1 MNPPAASPTWFGH
14 PRGLV
19 FLFLTEMW
27 EKFSFYGMRALQVYY
42 MTKQLGFPQGKASL
56 IYGGYAA
63 AVYLT
68 PIAGA
73 VIADRWLGR
82 RRAVLI
88 GGATMALGHFLMAW
102 EPAFF
107 VAMAVIAVGN
117 GLFLP
122 SLPSQVGLLYKAD
135 DPRRESAFSVYYLG
149 VNLGAF
155 LAPLVCGTLGEVYGW
170 HYGFGAAGVGMCLGL
185 VIYCAGSRHLPADR
199 PARELSA
206 DAAAA
211 GGWGGRVGLL
221 VCVALAVVL
230 FRSAYEQSGNTLAL
244 WLDASADRHAGSFL
258 IPATW
263 FQSLNPMMVFLL
275 TPFVIARWNRQGRRD
290 AGPAP
295 DLRRMGLGALGSGLA
310 FAALAGVI
318 ASGAAHW
325 GWVVLF
331 FVVFTL
337 AELYILPVGLAL
349 FARSAPPGYGAT
361 AVAAWFLAAFA
372 GNLLSGW
379 VGTWWASFSP
389 AGFFLAM
396 AGVAALSAS
405 LLGLLWWRR
414 SAVRPESAVGSA
426 LA

>member
-1 MNPPAASPTWFGH
+1 MQQQPTWFGH

-27 EKFSFYGMRALQVYY
+27 EKFSYYGMRALQVYY
-42 MTKQLGFPQGKASL
+42 MTKQLGFSQGKASL
-56 IYGGYAA
+56 IYGSYAA

-88 GGATMALGHFLMAW
+88 GGATMALGHFLMTF

-107 VAMAVIAVGN
+107 VAMGVIAIGN

-155 LAPLVCGTLGEVYGW
+155 LAPLLCGTLGEVYGW
-170 HYGFGAAGVGMCLGL
+170 HYGFGAAGIGMCLGL
-185 VIYCAGSRHLPADR
+185 AIYTAGTRHLPPDT
-199 PARELSA
+199 PARDLPRSVTG
-206 DAAAA
+206 DA
-211 GGWGGRVGLL
+211 GWGGRVGLL

-244 WLDASADRHAGSFL
+244 WLDAAVDRHAGSL
-258 IPATW
+258 VIPATW
-263 FQSLNPMMVFLL
+263 FQSLNPLMVFLL
-275 TPFVIARWNRQGRRD
+275 TPMIVARWSRQGRRD

-295 DLRRMGLGALGSGLA
+295 DLRRMSLGALGSA
-310 FAALAGVI
+310 ASFAALAGVI
-318 ASGAAHW
+318 AAGGEHW
-325 GWVVLF
+325 TWVVLF
-331 FVVFTL
+331 FAAFTF

-379 VGTWWASFSP
+379 VGTWWAQFNP
-389 AGFFLAM
+389 PGFFLAM
-396 AGVAALSAS
+396 AGIGVFASS
-405 LLGLLWWRR
+405 LLGLLWWRH
-414 SAVRPESAVGSA
+414 RPARA
-426 LA
+426 

>member
-1 MNPPAASPTWFGH
+1 MSHAQTQPTWFGH

-19 FLFLTEMW
+19 FLFLTETW
-27 EKFSFYGMRALQVYY
+27 EKFSYYGMRALQVYY
-42 MTKQLGFPQGKASL
+42 MTKQLGFEQGKASL
-56 IYGGYAA
+56 IYGSYAA

-88 GGATMALGHFLMAW
+88 GGATMALGHFLMTW
-102 EPAFF
+102 ESAFF
-107 VAMAVIAVGN
+107 VAMAVIAIGN

-155 LAPLVCGTLGEVYGW
+155 LAPLICGTLGEVYGW

-185 VIYCAGSRHLPADR
+185 AIYCAGTRHLPPDNR
-199 PARELSA
+199 PALDLPA

-230 FRSAYEQSGNTLAL
+230 FRSAYEQSGNTLAI
-244 WLDASADRHAGSFL
+244 WLDAAVDRHAGGFV

-275 TPFVIARWNRQGRRD
+275 TPLVIARWSRQARRD
-290 AGPAP
+290 EGPAP
-295 DLRRMGLGALGSGLA
+295 DLRRMSLGALGSSLS

-318 ASGAAHW
+318 AAGGVHW
-325 GWVVLF
+325 AWVVLF
-331 FVVFTL
+331 FVAFTL

-372 GNLLSGW
+372 GNLLSGV
-379 VGTWWASFSP
+379 VGTGWTHLSP
-389 AGFFLAM
+389 AGFFLAV
-396 AGVAALSAS
+396 AGIGVVSSA
-405 LLGLLWWRR
+405 LLGGLWWRQR
-414 SAVRPESAVGSA
+414 ARATGPS
-426 LA
+426 